1 MARCALVTGKR
12 PRDGV
17 TAWRLP
23 HGLGPCG
30 HPGPGARRLRPGL
43 RCINETATAVPG
55 QTRIASAAAGN
66 FA

>member
-1 MARCALVTGKR
+1 VTGKR

-17 TAWRLP
+17 TPDARP
-23 HGLGPCG
+23 RPAR
-30 HPGPGARRLRPGL
+30 PRTASARRLRPGL
-43 RCINETATAVPG
+43 PYINETTAAVPG